1 MSKTNEEMKKE
12 TTLDEELEKIDKD
25 LNPDNALKEK
35 DKDDEG
41 EKNERLFTR
50 VKRDAKEAVDDQKK
64 HPIMTAVL
72 IGVGTTLGVG
82 GTLAV
87 GHFINK
93 RNGESY
99 DEPAQIPAP
108 NPIIDAAD
116 YGTETNNLVDTD
128 E

>member
-12 TTLDEELEKIDKD
+12 TTLDEELEKLDKE
-25 LNPDNALKEK
+25 LNPENALAEK
-35 DKDDEG
+35 PKDDED
-41 EKNERLFTR
+41 EKNERLFAR
-50 VKRDAKEAVDDQKK
+50 VKREAREAVDDQKK
-64 HPIMTAVL
+64 HPIMTAALVL
-72 IGVGTTLGVG
+72 GGGALGVG
-82 GTLAV
+82 GTLLA
-87 GHFINK
+87 GHLINK

>member
-1 MSKTNEEMKKE
+1 MSKTNEEIKKE
-12 TTLDEELEKIDKD
+12 TTLDEELEKLDKE
-25 LNPDNALKEK
+25 LNPENALAEK
-35 DKDDEG
+35 KDDEG
-41 EKNERLFTR
+41 EKDERLFAR

-64 HPIMTAVL
+64 HPIMTAIL
-72 IGVGTTLGVG
+72 IGTGTALGVG

-108 NPIIDAAD
+108 NPTIDAAD
-116 YGTETNNLVDTD
+116 YGMETNNLVDTD